1 MQSQED
7 VKEEV
12 DIERIEV
19 DRLSNSKISQPPES
33 IEKESDIDDEPS
45 HISIRPE
52 YSPQRLAEIAPKP
65 HVIMAG
71 NNHQQ
76 KLIDKYEVSMFEKLY
91 KSMKYKYEDIIKIL
105 NLYSEVSFYSVTI
118 YSE

>member
-1 MQSQED
+1 
-7 VKEEV
+7 
-12 DIERIEV
+12 
-19 DRLSNSKISQPPES
+19 
-33 IEKESDIDDEPS
+33 
-45 HISIRPE
+45 
-52 YSPQRLAEIAPKP
+52 
-65 HVIMAG
+65 MAG
-71 NNHQQ
+71 NNQQQ